1 MLTNDQALRT
11 RAKPGIISAP
21 TARGIDMATLLRQ
34 ELGWFV
40 FGLLLAAI
48 VGILADQALLVPLL
62 YSICFSVWMLLRV
75 SAIVDWLEAGAA
87 VKKAP
92 PTLGLTDHIV
102 GLTHREKKYSRKQK
116 NRYRTALA
124 QFNSLAAE
132 LPDATVLLDEYKQI
146 RWSNNAARLLLNIH
160 PDRDKSQRIDNLVRD
175 PDFQEFLALPD
186 ASEMELAS
194 PTGRNVTLH
203 LRKVPSGKGMTVLIA
218 SDITQ
223 RVKTRET
230 RRAFVGDV
238 SHELGT
244 PLTVIKGYLE
254 ILQGDNTLPAQT
266 QAAIDQVAEHSERMQ
281 HIVDHLLE
289 LSKLEGS
296 HLSDQEGEPI
306 LVNELISSLVSS
318 LQNTTGKDHRF
329 NLTLDDKLSLLG
341 SKNEIYSAC
350 HNLIA
355 NAVNYTPAGTTI
367 DISWQRDRQN
377 RPTLDVQ
384 DNGAGIDARHLPRL
398 SERFYRVDKGRSRES
413 GGTGLGLAVVKH
425 ATQRHGGEL
434 LIDSQPGKGSQFTI
448 VFPANRAIDMRSASN
463 I

>member
-1 MLTNDQALRT
+1 
-11 RAKPGIISAP
+11 
-21 TARGIDMATLLRQ
+21 MATLLRQ

-40 FGLLLAAI
+40 LGFAIATI
-48 VGILADQALLVPLL
+48 VGLIAEQILLIPLL
-62 YSICFSVWMLLRV
+62 YSVAYSLWMLVRM

-87 VKKAP
+87 VKIAP

-116 NRYRTALA
+116 IRYRTALA

-160 PDRDKSQRIDNLVRD
+160 PERDKSQRIDNLVRD
-175 PDFQEFLALPD
+175 PEFQEFLALPD

-194 PTGRNVTLH
+194 PAGRNVTLH

-223 RVKTRET
+223 RVKTREM
-230 RRAFVGDV
+230 RKAFVGDV
-238 SHELGT
+238 SHELRT

-254 ILQGDNTLPAQT
+254 ILQGDKTLSDKTHEALN
-266 QAAIDQVAEHSERMQ
+266 QVAEHSARMQ

-296 HLSDQEGEPI
+296 HLSEHEGEP
-306 LVNELISSLVSS
+306 VEVANLINSLVSS

-329 NLTLDDKLSLLG
+329 ELALDDTLALLG
-341 SKNEIYSAC
+341 SENEVVSAC
-350 HNLIA
+350 HNLIT
-355 NAVNYTPAGTTI
+355 NAVNYTTAGTLI
-367 DISWQRDRQN
+367 KVAWRKDAQGQ
-377 RPTLDVQ
+377 PTLDVI
-384 DNGAGIDARHLPRL
+384 DEGAGIEARHLPRL
-398 SERFYRVDKGRSRES
+398 SERFYRVDTGRSRES
-413 GGTGLGLAVVKH
+413 GGTGLGLAIVKH

-434 LIDSQPGKGSQFTI
+434 LIDSQPGKGSHFSI
-448 VFPANRAIDMRSASN
+448 VFPPSRSIELRKATN
-463 I
+463 F